1 MNDFFKTIQKFI
13 MDYLPKQKCC
23 SENTIRSYKTALNL
37 FVDFLRHK
45 KNFKLKE
52 IDFKFITR
60 EIVIEFLEWLEIER
74 KCSASSRN
82 QRLAA
87 LRSFFNYA
95 ALIDC
100 VNVTTSITLSKIPQK
115 KQPSKVVD
123 FLSENALK
131 VLLEQPNLSDTRG
144 LRNGLFMIL
153 MYDTAA
159 RCSELLN
166 LRLCDV
172 NSEGKTPTVYLTG
185 KGNKTRLVPIMKKTV
200 EHYNNYLKVFH
211 KNATSKSTDYL
222 FYTIIHNQK
231 NKMSP
236 DTVALF
242 MHKYGGQ
249 CKEKHPEMPSHIH
262 PHMIRHTRAIH
273 LYRNGMP
280 LELVSQFLGHSQ
292 LETSRIYAFAD
303 TEMKRDAILK
313 ADKLLF
319 PNAEKSEAMWQDDE
333 DMILQL
339 SGLK

>member
-1 MNDFFKTIQKFI
+1 MNDFFKAVQKFI

-23 SENTIRSYKTALNL
+23 SENTIRSYKMTLNL
-37 FVDFLRHK
+37 FVDFLRQK
-45 KNFKLKE
+45 KNFKVKE
-52 IDFKFITR
+52 IDFKFINR
-60 EIVIEFLEWLEIER
+60 EIITEFLEWLETER
-74 KCSASSRN
+74 KCSVSSRN

-95 ALIDC
+95 GLIDC
-100 VNVTTSITLSKIPQK
+100 VNVSTSLAISKIPRK
-115 KQPSKVVD
+115 NQPSKVVD

-131 VLLEQPNLSDTRG
+131 LLLEQPNLTDNLG
-144 LRNGLFMIL
+144 LRNGFFMIL

-172 NSEGKTPTVYLTG
+172 NAEDKTPTVYLTG
-185 KGNKTRLVPIMKKTV
+185 KGNKTRLVPLMRKTLD
-200 EHYNNYLKVFH
+200 HYKNYLKAFH
-211 KNATSKSTDYL
+211 KNASLKSTDYL
-222 FYTIIHNQK
+222 FYTIIHNHK

-242 MHKYGGQ
+242 MSKYGKLS
-249 CKEKHPEMPSHIH
+249 KEKHPEMPSHIH
-262 PHMIRHTRAIH
+262 PHMLRHTRAIH

-313 ADKLLF
+313 ADKLLA
-319 PNAEKSEAMWQDDE
+319 PNAHKSKAMWKDDE
-333 DMILQL
+333 DMILRL
-339 SGLK
+339 SGLR